1 MSAIGFPDFRRQID
15 YDLNPNLM
23 AFGSTATPHG
33 TVFGPFNVA
42 NFAYLAGQIILN
54 TGMGRFVVEFAADLA
69 FVFPMGTW
77 RVMLDSGSAAT
88 ANLRVPV
95 QGRYARITF
104 FSSDGLAKNV
114 QAVVTASNRGNT
126 VELRASTAMVIFP
139 QSPNVPAGGTGTIL
153 PTQLGN
159 GVAMWETDG
168 NTVSSVFTLDFLDD
182 SGTWDIFAVRRLPT
196 GAADNGLVILPPA
209 PVRMR
214 CINNGGA
221 PTTFNVSLIQNNA
234 GN

>member
-54 TGMGRFVVEFAADLA
+54 TGMGRFVVEFAADFA
-69 FVFPMGTW
+69 FTFPMGTW

-95 QGRYARITF
+95 QGRYARVTF

-139 QSPNVPAGGTGTIL
+139 QLPIVGAGLSVTVL

-159 GVAMWETDG
+159 GAAMWATDG
-168 NTVSSVFTLDFLDD
+168 AAVSSAFFLDFLDD
-182 SGTWDIFAVRRLPT
+182 NGVWEVFAVRRT
-196 GAADNGLVILPPA
+196 TAGVTDNSLVILPPA
-209 PVRMR
+209 PVRCR
-214 CINNGGA
+214 VVNLSGA
-221 PTTFNVSLIQNNA
+221 LNTFGVGLIQNNA